1 VRRTPSRL
9 LARSLSLSLL
19 GLIACRSL
27 PFPEPH
33 LEGEYGMLLKK
44 WTRQKALYS
53 GLETRAFAQVV
64 YHAPEL
70 VDAQAVKVADMR
82 AEPAPQRGRTIQAMR
97 AEASTPTFMVIL
109 RTPDRNWNDLES
121 KKSIW
126 RIAID
131 YGAGQYEPTKVE
143 RIERPFSAELQT
155 LYPYIDEYSVAY
167 RIHFPASSAPIPPP
181 TGTQRVLPRLVIAG
195 ALGQMDF
202 DWAEPQR

>member
-1 VRRTPSRL
+1 VTRALSRV
-9 LARSLSLSLL
+9 LALSLL
-19 GLIACRSL
+19 ALPGLVACRSL

-64 YHAPEL
+64 YLATEL
-70 VDAQAVKVADMR
+70 VEAQAAKVSDMR
-82 AEPAPQRGRTIQAMR
+82 AEPAPQRGRTLMAMR
-97 AEASTPTFMVIL
+97 AETSTPTFMVIL

-121 KKSIW
+121 KKSVW
-126 RIAID
+126 RIAVD
-131 YGAGQYEPTKVE
+131 YGAGEFEPEKVE
-143 RIERPFSAELQT
+143 RFERPFSAELQT

-167 RIHFPASSAPIPPP
+167 RVHFPASALPVPAP
-181 TGTQRVLPRLVIAG
+181 TGTQRSLPRLVIAG
-195 ALGQMDF
+195 ALGKMEF